1 MESCAHCGNQ
11 SKAQG
16 SFHRYI
22 YCPWEHANFHFL
34 SNVLPDQIV
43 LCVCVRRR
51 EEGGEY
57 STSNCWHFHYNQYF
71 SLSGVHRYPPTVVET
86 KWKIV
91 SKKPLQH
98 ILEIRNLSE
107 TQHRGHSGT
116 LWRCSDGLEAT
127 LDWFIH
133 FTSQLMY
140 GIHKHSVYCINKG
153 THSCYWM
160 VL

>member
-1 MESCAHCGNQ
+1 MAIKAKRRGRFTATFTAHENTPI
-11 SKAQG
+11 SI
-16 SFHRYI
+16 SFQM
-22 YCPWEHANFHFL
+22 YC
-34 SNVLPDQIV
+34 QIKSF
-43 LCVCVRRR
+43 CVCVRRR

-91 SKKPLQH
+91 LKKPLQH

-140 GIHKHSVYCINKG
+140 GIHKHSVYCINKHSASFQLFQR
-153 THSCYWM
+153 THTHTQS
-160 VL
+160 